1 MSMRDDSFQSFL
13 QGEDRLAAL
22 LRALPAYAPPASL
35 ERTFLAAVRAAQREV
50 EQGRPAAAP
59 AATDFGFAPP
69 PSLEANFRKLAASV
83 DAAQATRREALLGE
97 IAQGKSPAEALGVDV
112 RAETAAWLAR
122 RAQEQ
127 AASPPASNPP
137 PRRSWAFLHWKGLGL
152 AASAAMVAAVAT
164 QVLLP
169 QGDPN
174 TELAMREAFEAARL
188 PAESVPQVAIAPAAP
203 ANAKPAAPG
212 LHAQAQAEAAKRSAE
227 RSTAAAP
234 SEALREE
241 LAARE
246 LANEAA
252 LDAKRAAAEPK
263 PAPRPEPGL
272 TKALPA
278 EPRQD
283 AFSGP
288 PASQPATPPRQ
299 TTPAGKQE
307 SELARSTADAAP
319 PAVAAAPAAPAPLER
334 RNAVAAA
341 PVPAPAPAPALSER
355 ARDSYAV
362 ASAPKPVEPP
372 APARAP
378 APAKIAAPVTE
389 SLRVTLADD
398 PVVIAARL
406 PAREKGLT
414 WALYAAQPD
423 LPALRA
429 WAERLRAQPALQ
441 GSAVLLILRDPD
453 LPPDALRIVVPP
465 NLPATEAASTPVAPS
480 APVE

>member
-1 MSMRDDSFQSFL
+1 MSTRDDSSRHDSFQSFL

-35 ERTFLAAVRAAQREV
+35 ERTFLAAARAAQREV

-127 AASPPASNPP
+127 AASPPVSKPP
-137 PRRSWAFLHWKGLGL
+137 PPRSWAFLHWKWLGL
-152 AASAAMVAAVAT
+152 AASAAVVAAVAT
-164 QVLLP
+164 QVFLP

-203 ANAKPAAPG
+203 ASAKPAAPG
-212 LHAQAQAEAAKRSAE
+212 LQAEAAKRSVE
-227 RSTAAAP
+227 RAATAPQATMR
-234 SEALREE
+234 EALVAREAASE
-241 LAARE
+241 EARGAAR
-246 LANEAA
+246 AT
-252 LDAKRAAAEPK
+252 AEPK
-263 PAPRPEPGL
+263 ESLPGL
-272 TKALPA
+272 PT
-278 EPRQD
+278 ESRQD
-283 AFSGP
+283 AFSSP
-288 PASQPATPPRQ
+288 PAPPPRQ
-299 TTPAGKQE
+299 AAPTAKADT
-307 SELARSTADAAP
+307 ELARSAADAAP
-319 PAVAAAPAAPAPLER
+319 PVVAAAPAAPAPLER
-334 RNAVAAA
+334 RSMAAA
-341 PVPAPAPAPALSER
+341 PVPAPALSER
-355 ARDSYAV
+355 ARESYAV

-372 APARAP
+372 ALARAP
-378 APAKIAAPVTE
+378 VPAKIAAPVTE
-389 SLRVTLADD
+389 SLRATLGDD

-406 PAREKGLT
+406 PVRDKGLT

-441 GSAVLLILRDPD
+441 GSAALLILRDPD

-465 NLPATEAASTPVAPS
+465 NLPAAEAASTPVAPS

>member
-1 MSMRDDSFQSFL
+1 MSTRDDSSRHDSFQSFL

-35 ERTFLAAVRAAQREV
+35 ERAFLAAARAAQREV

-59 AATDFGFAPP
+59 AATDFGFEPP
-69 PSLEANFRKLAASV
+69 PSLEASFRKLAASV

-127 AASPPASNPP
+127 AASPPASKPP
-137 PRRSWAFLHWKGLGL
+137 PRRSWAFLRWKGLGL
-152 AASAAMVAAVAT
+152 AASAAVVAAVAT
-164 QVLLP
+164 QVFLP

-188 PAESVPQVAIAPAAP
+188 PAESVPQVAIAPVAP

-212 LHAQAQAEAAKRSAE
+212 LQAEAAKRSAE
-227 RSTAAAP
+227 RAATAPPATM
-234 SEALREE
+234 RED
-241 LAARE
+241 LVARE
-246 LANEAA
+246 VASEEARGVA
-252 LDAKRAAAEPK
+252 RATAEPK
-263 PAPRPEPGL
+263 TSLPGL
-272 TKALPA
+272 PT
-278 EPRQD
+278 ESRQD
-283 AFSGP
+283 AFSSP
-288 PASQPATPPRQ
+288 PAPPPRQ
-299 TTPAGKQE
+299 AAPTAKAE
-307 SELARSTADAAP
+307 IELARSAADAAP
-319 PAVAAAPAAPAPLER
+319 PVVAAAPAEPAPLER

-341 PVPAPAPAPALSER
+341 PVPAPAPALSER
-355 ARDSYAV
+355 ARESYA
-362 ASAPKPVEPP
+362 
-372 APARAP
+372 APARAA
-378 APAKIAAPVTE
+378 APAKIPVPVSE
-389 SLRVTLADD
+389 SLRATLADD

-406 PAREKGLT
+406 PVRDKGLT

-441 GSAVLLILRDPD
+441 GSAALLILRDPD
-453 LPPDALRIVVPP
+453 LPPDALRIAVPP
-465 NLPATEAASTPVAPS
+465 SLPATEAASTPVAPS

>member
-1 MSMRDDSFQSFL
+1 MSTRDDSFQSFL
-13 QGEDRLAAL
+13 QGADRLAAL

-35 ERTFLAAVRAAQREV
+35 ERTFLAAARAAQREV

-69 PSLEANFRKLAASV
+69 PSLEANFRKLTASV

-127 AASPPASNPP
+127 AASPSASKPP
-137 PRRSWAFLHWKGLGL
+137 PRRSWACLHWKGLGL
-152 AASAAMVAAVAT
+152 AASAAVVAAVAT
-164 QVLLP
+164 QVFLP

-174 TELAMREAFEAARL
+174 TEWAMREAFEAARQ

-203 ANAKPAAPG
+203 ASAKPAAPG
-212 LHAQAQAEAAKRSAE
+212 LQAEAAKRSVE
-227 RSTAAAP
+227 RAATAPPATMREDLVAREAA
-234 SEALREE
+234 SEEARG
-241 LAARE
+241 AAR
-246 LANEAA
+246 AT
-252 LDAKRAAAEPK
+252 AEPK
-263 PAPRPEPGL
+263 ASLPGL
-272 TKALPA
+272 PT
-278 EPRQD
+278 ESRQD
-283 AFSGP
+283 AFSSP
-288 PASQPATPPRQ
+288 PAPSAKADT
-299 TTPAGKQE
+299 
-307 SELARSTADAAP
+307 ELARSAADATP
-319 PAVAAAPAAPAPLER
+319 SAVAAAPAAPAPLER

-341 PVPAPAPAPALSER
+341 PVPAPAPALSAR
-355 ARDSYAV
+355 ARESYA
-362 ASAPKPVEPP
+362 
-372 APARAP
+372 APARAA
-378 APAKIAAPVTE
+378 APAKIPVPVSE
-389 SLRVTLADD
+389 SLRTTLADD

-441 GSAVLLILRDPD
+441 GSAALLILRDPD